1 MPNHSLILISDMIPV
16 PHKTL
21 IEELQAI
28 PTFAGLPQE
37 QLNWFIAHARIIE
50 MEQGDKLFK
59 KGDAADHMWII
70 LQGKVQ
76 LLIEQGGQLMPVS
89 SISKGDIT
97 GLLPFSQLKIA
108 VGTGLA
114 TTQSTIL
121 AFHRNDFPELER
133 VSPELIRRL
142 VAVMT
147 NRIREFTKTQGQRE
161 KLLSLGKLSA
171 GLAHEL
177 NNPASAIART
187 TSELRKRMARLPGQV
202 QQLALH
208 ELSAQ
213 QLAEATALIQ
223 AKAQQPS
230 PVFSSLR
237 QSELEDEL
245 INWMDENDVAES
257 IYLAETFVKTGL
269 NLADLESVAT
279 QVPQKAL
286 SDVLSWL
293 ESTLLTNLLLKEIE
307 EASGRISQ
315 IVDSVKVYTHMDQ
328 ASDRQWVNLHTGI
341 DSTLSMLNHKL
352 TSKGIQVIKDMEANL
367 PQVRGIITEL
377 NQLWTNLID
386 NAIDAMN
393 QGGRLEISTHKEG
406 EFATVK
412 ITDNG
417 YGIAPDIISKIFDPF
432 FTTKEIG
439 KGTGLGLDIVN
450 RIVMNHSGTIK
461 VESIPG
467 RTQFTVNFPLEGE

>member
-1 MPNHSLILISDMIPV
+1 
-16 PHKTL
+16 
-21 IEELQAI
+21 
-28 PTFAGLPQE
+28 
-37 QLNWFIAHARIIE
+37 
-50 MEQGDKLFK
+50 
-59 KGDAADHMWII
+59 
-70 LQGKVQ
+70 
-76 LLIEQGGQLMPVS
+76 
-89 SISKGDIT
+89 
-97 GLLPFSQLKIA
+97 
-108 VGTGLA
+108 
-114 TTQSTIL
+114 
-121 AFHRNDFPELER
+121 
-133 VSPELIRRL
+133 
-142 VAVMT
+142 
-147 NRIREFTKTQGQRE
+147 
-161 KLLSLGKLSA
+161 
-171 GLAHEL
+171 
-177 NNPASAIART
+177 
-187 TSELRKRMARLPGQV
+187 MARLPGQV